1 VSKRGGAGQARGQD
15 SNLRD
20 VAANPPR
27 GWPLERRRAYFDW
40 AKAVVDQLP
49 PVSKRL
55 RAAFDEA
62 YSKRP

>member
-1 VSKRGGAGQARGQD
+1 
-15 SNLRD
+15 
-20 VAANPPR
+20 
-27 GWPLERRRAYFDW
+27 LERRRAYFDW
-40 AKAVVDQLP
+40 AKAVVEQLP